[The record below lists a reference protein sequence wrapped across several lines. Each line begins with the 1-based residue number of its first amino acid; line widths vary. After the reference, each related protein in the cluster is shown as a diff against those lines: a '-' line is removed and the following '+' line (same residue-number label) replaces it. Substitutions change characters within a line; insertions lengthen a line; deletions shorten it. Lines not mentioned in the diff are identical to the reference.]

1 MFKTEQKDGKLIL
14 CFEGRMDTAACAG
27 IEKEVDG
34 QVGKAGQPVVFDLRN
49 VDFVSSAFLRFCISA
64 AKKTGAGKF
73 QVANAAPQIKKVF
86 KIAGMDQLLS
96 VQE

>member
-1 MFKTEQKDGKLIL
+1 MYKTEQTDGKYVFK
-14 CFEGRMDTAACAG
+14 FEGRMDTSACSV

-34 QVGKAGQPVVFDLRN
+34 QVGKAGQPVVFDLKN

-73 QVANAAPQIKKVF
+73 QVTNASPQIKKVF
-86 KIAGMDQLLS
+86 KIAGMDQILS
-96 VQE
+96 VQ